1 MTWTCRDLARLIDG
15 AWLVEPRG
23 DAQVT
28 GASLDT
34 RSLTPGQ
41 AFLAFTGAQTDG
53 HRYLEQAAAAGAS
66 IALVEREVPRIAGL
80 PTLRVEST
88 ERALVQWARAQRA
101 RLDAGAI
108 IGVTGSV
115 GKTTTTRLLHAA
127 LSTEHACSASI
138 KSYNNRLGVSLTLLN
153 APDGLDELIC
163 EMGMNAPG
171 EMAELVDIVRPTVG
185 VVTAIG
191 RAHIEA
197 LGSVEAIA
205 REKGT
210 MYASPALE
218 LAVGPSGTPLLE
230 PHWPIAPRLLVG
242 EHADADVR
250 IVEVAESPA
259 GVAFLLGDGS
269 RFSIPLAGRHNAHNA
284 ALAVAVARA
293 RGLSDES
300 IARGLASATPA
311 EHRLMIRTAGPVT
324 ILDDAYNASPESM
337 HAALDALLATACVGR
352 RIAILGEMRELG
364 AHSEAIHREIGERL
378 VRERA
383 IDRCVLLGPAMAAAA
398 RASGASGASR
408 SLHLP
413 DLDDASMDRACEGI
427 EPGDVVL
434 VKASRGVRLERVV
447 DRLWERFGNT
457 PAAAT
462 LGERSRT

>member
-1 MTWTCRDLARLIDG
+1 MTWTCRDLARTIDG
-15 AWLVEPRG
+15 SWLVEPRG
-23 DAQVT
+23 DHRIT

-34 RSLTPGQ
+34 RTLSRGQ
-41 AFLAFTGAQTDG
+41 AFLAFTGTQTDG

-66 IALVEREVPRIAGL
+66 IALVEREVPRIEGL

-101 RLDAGAI
+101 RLDAQAI

-127 LSTEHACSASI
+127 LSAEHACCASI

-163 EMGMNAPG
+163 EMGMNAAG
-171 EMAELVDIVRPTVG
+171 EMGELVDIVRPTIG

-230 PHWPIAPRLLVG
+230 PHWPAAPRVLVG
-242 EHADADVR
+242 EHPVADVR
-250 IVEVAESPA
+250 VVEIAESPA
-259 GVAFLLGDGS
+259 GVSFTLGDGA
-269 RFSIPLAGRHNAHNA
+269 RFRIPLAGRHNALNA
-284 ALAVAVARA
+284 AIAVAVARA
-293 RGLSDES
+293 RGLGDES
-300 IARGLASATPA
+300 IARGLASAAAA
-311 EHRLMIRTAGPVT
+311 EHRLAIRSVGPIT
-324 ILDDAYNASPESM
+324 IIDDAYNASPESM
-337 HAALDALLATACVGR
+337 HAALDALVAMPTVGR

-364 AHSEAIHREIGERL
+364 GHSEAIHREIGQRL
-378 VRERA
+378 ARERT

-398 RASGASGASR
+398 EASGSF
-408 SLHLP
+408 HLP
-413 DLDDASMDRACEGI
+413 GLDDDAIARACAGV

-447 DRLWERFGNT
+447 DRLCERFGAM
-457 PAAAT
+457 PAVAT
-462 LGERSRT
+462 LGESSRT